1 MNQTMTPPIETV
13 NVPVKQLEA
22 ILAHLY
28 RLEEVVRTLIE
39 EKELDSPLD
48 DLRIA
53 WAEVQAGE
61 TIPVED
67 LWDGIDVD

>member
-1 MNQTMTPPIETV
+1 MTPSIETV

-22 ILAHLY
+22 ILAHLH
-28 RLEEVVRTLIE
+28 RLEEVVRMLIE
-39 EKELDSPLD
+39 EQEVDKPLD

-61 TIPVED
+61 TIPVEE
-67 LWDGIDVD
+67 LWDGIDVE